1 MEIQICP
8 HCHQRVMLSRD
19 GICPGCRVRVVETGF
34 GSVETL
40 FSDNDPSWR
49 DNPLLATDSM
59 NPYQSPSY
67 ANDRHLA
74 EAQSPGWRRILWLL
88 FSFEGRI
95 PRRVFWGATIITAI
109 AYYAA
114 VIPLAVIIGDD
125 SLDFESGSLAGLPLY
140 LLMLLMIWISLVIS
154 VKRWHDRDKSGW
166 WVLIVMVPF
175 IGPLWQ
181 FIETGCLRGT
191 VGRNQYGPDPT

>member
-34 GSVETL
+34 GSVETA
-40 FSDNDPSWR
+40 FSDNGPSWR
-49 DNPLLATDSM
+49 DQPLSATGSM

-67 ANDRHLA
+67 PIDRYPTNA
-74 EAQSPGWRRILWLL
+74 ARPDWRGIPWLL
-88 FSFEGRI
+88 FSFDGRI
-95 PRRVFWGATIITAI
+95 PRRVFWGTSIITTLV
-109 AYYAA
+109 YYAA
-114 VIPLAVIIGDD
+114 VFLIVIAVGDD
-125 SLDFESGSLAGLPLY
+125 DFESGSFAILPLY
-140 LLMLLMIWISLVIS
+140 VLMIWISLAIS

-166 WVLIVMVPF
+166 WVLIGMVPV